1 LIKFPTVHL
10 QSLQSRLTVF
20 ILVLTILLSIGSY
33 NVYISQLEIKN
44 TIQQNSAKRNFI
56 VDKKNIVQS
65 ELLDSY
71 KALDTFLLDPGN
83 TLIQSWI
90 FSSID
95 TAITNTD
102 KIVSSEWA
110 TSRNNSQLF
119 ESMHVLLTNLKQE
132 ITHLTEVRQDSTR
145 QYPSLQVA
153 SQNMRPNRDIFIN
166 AMSVALNEVK
176 QGHKINNID
185 IYSQL
190 IDIRYFWSQL
200 VSNFRI
206 YLANQFG
213 AFDIVILKRQEE
225 AIHVQYKN
233 LKRLITKLMSP
244 THENEIGFEAADAL
258 ENMNNA
264 LDKWYFAFVQIE
276 AIHNS
281 DKWRVDLNILR
292 TKIQPLLEEIT
303 YLFGLF
309 DDEVKTSENEDK
321 GLIDQI
327 INNQMTLLFGV
338 SITTILIFSFLLYT
352 IKIVV
357 FKPISNVTSAIKE
370 EASGL
375 STRLLPQVNSSE
387 ARDLVEA
394 FNEMR
399 KQIHIRQKDLI
410 YQANHDSLTGLPNR
424 KRFLDEV
431 TKYLLQAYKSSS
443 EMTVLLIDLNGFK
456 DINDTLGHQIGDKLL
471 IKVGN
476 RLNEMLEGSGFIARL
491 GGDEFAILLP
501 DTDKAAA
508 ILVLNNIK
516 KIIETKFTIEGVN
529 TYIGISIGAAV
540 YPYHGEDENILLRHA
555 DVAMYVAKRHKTPY
569 AFYKTSDDSYT
580 LNRLSII
587 HDIKSSINQDGLLLY
602 YQPKINLDTSLL
614 TSVEALLRWNHPEL
628 GLVMP
633 DEFIPIAEQ
642 TGFINQV
649 TYWVI
654 EEALIQSQKWKASGH
669 DIKIAVNLSVYNLFD
684 VDFIDIVQTLLTKYK
699 SVAGNLIFEITES
712 AMMTNPK
719 VAISNLNRLRSMGI
733 KLSIDDYGT
742 GFSSLSYLSQLSLN
756 ELKIDK
762 SFILDM
768 LSDERK
774 SIIVHS
780 TIKMAHKLGLDV
792 VAEGV
797 ENQEVLKQLISFGCN
812 SIQGY
817 LISKPLP
824 EAELTEWLSS
834 YQAEMKLLLN

>member
-1 LIKFPTVHL
+1 M
-10 QSLQSRLTVF
+10 
-20 ILVLTILLSIGSY
+20 GSY
-33 NVYISQLEIKN
+33 RVYVSQLEIKN
-44 TIQQNSAKRNFI
+44 SIQKNSTKRNFI
-56 VDKKNIVQS
+56 VDKKNIVQA
-65 ELLDSY
+65 ELLESY
-71 KALDTFLLDPGN
+71 KALDTFLLDPSN

-90 FSSID
+90 FSSIEI
-95 TAITNTD
+95 AITNTNE
-102 KIVSSEWA
+102 IVHSGWASS
-110 TSRNNSQLF
+110 RHNSQLF
-119 ESMHVLLTNLKQE
+119 ESLHILLTNLKQE
-132 ITHLTEVRQDSTR
+132 FSHLTEIRKDSTR
-145 QYPSLQVA
+145 QYPSLQVGTE
-153 SQNMRPNRDIFIN
+153 SMRPNRIIFVN
-166 AMSVALNEVK
+166 AISVALNEI
-176 QGHKINNID
+176 QQENKIKHID

-190 IDIRYFWSQL
+190 IDIRYSWSQL

-213 AFDIVILKRQEE
+213 AFDVVILNRQEK

-233 LKRLITKLMSP
+233 LATLIAKLNSP
-244 THENEIGFEAADAL
+244 EYEDKIGFETADAL
-258 ENMNNA
+258 EKMSTA
-264 LDKWYFAFVQIE
+264 LDKWYFAYTQIE
-276 AIHNS
+276 TIHNS
-281 DKWRVDLNILR
+281 DKWRVDLNILK

-309 DDEVKTSENEDK
+309 DDEVKASEEEDK
-321 GLIDQI
+321 ILIDNM

-338 SITTILIFSFLLYT
+338 SITTILIFTLFLYT
-352 IKIVV
+352 IKVVV
-357 FKPISNVTSAIKE
+357 FRPISHVTSAIKE

-387 ARDLVEA
+387 AKDLVDS

-399 KQIHIRQKDLI
+399 KQIHIRQKDLV

-424 KRFLDEV
+424 KRFLEEV
-431 TKYLLQAYKSSS
+431 TTNLSLAYKLST
-443 EMTVLLIDLNGFK
+443 ELTVLLIDLNGFK
-456 DINDTLGHQIGDKLL
+456 DINDTLGHQIGDRLL
-471 IKVGN
+471 IKVGH
-476 RLNEMLEGSGFIARL
+476 RLNEMLEDSGIIARL

-501 DTDKAAA
+501 ETDKAAA
-508 ILVLNNIK
+508 ILFLNKIQ
-516 KIIETKFTIEGVN
+516 KIIETKFTIDGVN

-555 DVAMYVAKRHKTPY
+555 DVAMYVAKRNKMPY

-580 LNRLSII
+580 LNRLAII
-587 HDIKSSINQDGLLLY
+587 HDIKSSIHQDGLLLY
-602 YQPKINLDTSLL
+602 YQPKVSLESSQL
-614 TSVEALLRWNHPEL
+614 TSVEALLRWNHSEL

-642 TGFINQV
+642 TGFINQI

-654 EEALIQSQKWKASGH
+654 EEALMQSKKWKDTGN

-684 VDFIDIVQTLLTKYK
+684 VDFINIVKSLLSRYQ
-699 SVAGNLIFEITES
+699 SVSGNLIFEITES

-762 SFILDM
+762 SFVLDM

-780 TIKMAHKLGLDV
+780 TIEMAHKLGLEV

-797 ENQEVLKQLISFGCN
+797 ENREVLKRLNSYGCN

-824 EAELTEWLSS
+824 EAEITEWLDS
-834 YQAEMKLLLN
+834 YQAEMQQILN

>member
-1 LIKFPTVHL
+1 MIKFATVHL

-20 ILVLTILLSIGSY
+20 VLVLTILLSIGSY
-33 NVYISQLEIKN
+33 SVYVSQLEIKN

-56 VDKKNIVQS
+56 VDKKNIVQT

-71 KALDTFLLDPGN
+71 KALDTFLLDPSN
-83 TLIQSWI
+83 TLMQDWV

-95 TAITNTD
+95 TAITNTNE
-102 KIVSSEWA
+102 IVKSEWVA
-110 TSRNNSQLF
+110 SRNNSQLF
-119 ESMHVLLTNLKQE
+119 ESMHILLSSLKQE
-132 ITHLTEVRQDSTR
+132 ILYLIEIRQDSTR
-145 QYPSLQVA
+145 QYPSLQIA
-153 SQNMRPNRDIFIN
+153 TQKMRPNRDVFVNSI
-166 AMSVALNEVK
+166 SVALNEVK
-176 QGHKINNID
+176 QGRKISNIN
-185 IYSQL
+185 IYSKL
-190 IDIRYFWSQL
+190 TDIRYFWSQL

-213 AFDIVILKRQEE
+213 TFDLVILSRQEE
-225 AIHVQYKN
+225 AIHTQYKN
-233 LKRLITKLMSP
+233 LSALISKLNSS
-244 THENEIGFEAADAL
+244 THENEIGFETADAL
-258 ENMNNA
+258 ENMSGA
-264 LDKWYFAFVQIE
+264 LNEWYSAFVQVE
-276 AIHNS
+276 VIHHS
-281 DKWRVDLNILR
+281 DKWRVDLNILK
-292 TKIQPLLEEIT
+292 TKIQPLLEEIS

-309 DDEVKTSENEDK
+309 DDEVKNSENEDK
-321 GLIDQI
+321 QLIDKI

-338 SITTILIFSFLLYT
+338 SLTVVIIFTFLLYT
-352 IKIVV
+352 IKVVV
-357 FKPISNVTSAIKE
+357 FKPIGNVTNAIKE
-370 EASGL
+370 EATGL

-387 ARDLVEA
+387 AKDLVDS

-399 KQIHIRQKDLI
+399 KQIHIRQKDLV

-424 KRFLDEV
+424 KRFLEEV
-431 TKYLLQAYKSSS
+431 TNNISLAYKSSS
-443 EMTVLLIDLNGFK
+443 EITVLLIDLNGFK

-471 IKVGN
+471 IKVGS
-476 RLNEMLEGSGFIARL
+476 RLSEMLEESGFIARL

-501 DTDKAAA
+501 DTDKEAA
-508 ILVLNNIK
+508 IPVLKNIQR
-516 KIIETKFTIEGVN
+516 IIDTKFTIEGVN

-555 DVAMYVAKRHKTPY
+555 DVAMYVAKRQKTPY

-602 YQPKINLDTSLL
+602 YQPKINLNTSKL

-642 TGFINQV
+642 TGFINQI

-654 EEALIQSQKWKASGH
+654 EEALIQTKKWKESGY

-684 VDFIDIVQTLLTKYK
+684 VDFINIVQTLLTKYK
-699 SVAGNLIFEITES
+699 KVSESLIFEITES
-712 AMMTNPK
+712 AMMSNPK

-762 SFILDM
+762 SFVLDM

-774 SIIVHS
+774 SIIVQS
-780 TIKMAHKLGLDV
+780 TIEMAHKLGLEV

-797 ENQEVLKQLISFGCN
+797 ENREVLKRLSSYGCN

-817 LISKPLP
+817 LISRPLP
-824 EAELTEWLSS
+824 EAEITRWLSS
-834 YQAEMKLLLN
+834 YQAEIEHILN